1 MRFKGSFNF
10 VHKSRFAFTFSI
22 IVTVLGIITL
32 LWHGLNYGIDFSSGT
47 NLDVSIKQEVTKE
60 QVNDVLGKM
69 ELSKEPNITMGTERI
84 NIRFSDVLSED
95 QSNQFKADFEKI
107 AAGSSYDIN
116 TVDVEIAREMQRNAI
131 LSVLI
136 ASLGIILYVSI
147 RFNWRFAVSAV
158 ISLLHVAFLV
168 ISVFS
173 IFQLE
178 VNLPF
183 ILAVLTIIGYAV
195 HDTIVIFDRIRE
207 NMRFAKLRTLD
218 DLAHLVNESIYQT
231 LSRSINTVLTVLV
244 AAVSLFIFGSESIRM
259 FSLAIIIGLI
269 FGAYSS
275 IFIAS
280 PLWVLFKKNDLD
292 NAKAVK
298 KPKQA

>member
-10 VHKSRFAFTFSI
+10 VHKSKYAFTFSI
-22 IVTVLGIITL
+22 VVTILGIITL

-47 NLDVSIKQEVTKE
+47 NLDVSIKQEVTKD
-60 QVNDVLGKM
+60 QVTDVLSNM

-84 NIRFSDVLSED
+84 NIRFSDVLTED

-107 AAGSSYDIN
+107 APGSSYDIN

-280 PLWVLFKKNDLD
+280 PLWVLFKKNDL
-292 NAKAVK
+292 NNTKAAK